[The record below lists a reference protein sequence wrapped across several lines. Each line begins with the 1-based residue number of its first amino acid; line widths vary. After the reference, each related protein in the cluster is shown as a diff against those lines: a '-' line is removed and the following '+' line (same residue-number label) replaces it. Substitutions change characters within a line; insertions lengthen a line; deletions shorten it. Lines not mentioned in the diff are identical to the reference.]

1 MYRIILPI
9 IAVLTL
15 IWVVSATIKRK
26 IREKE
31 SVIWI
36 ILAILLIV
44 ISLLPRFLDNVA
56 SVLGI
61 SYPPSLLF
69 ALGFVFVFLICFR
82 LSQEISL
89 SRHRE
94 KKLAQRISI
103 LIEKVS
109 RLESLL
115 SAKIEDQNKF
125 KNCE

>member
-56 SVLGI
+56 SALGI

-69 ALGFVFVFLICFR
+69 ALGFVFVFLVCFR

-94 KKLAQRISI
+94 KELAQRISI
-103 LIEKVS
+103 LIEKVN

-115 SAKIEDQNKF
+115 SAKIEGQNKF

>member
-31 SVIWI
+31 SIIWI
-36 ILAILLIV
+36 TLAILLIV

-69 ALGFVFVFLICFR
+69 ALGFVFVFLVCFR

-94 KKLAQRISI
+94 KELAQRISI
-103 LIEKVS
+103 LIEKVN

-115 SAKIEDQNKF
+115 SAKIEGQNKF

>member
-15 IWVVSATIKRK
+15 IWVILATIKRK

-31 SVIWI
+31 SIIWI
-36 ILAILLIV
+36 TLAILLIV

-94 KKLAQRISI
+94 KELAQQISI
-103 LIEKVS
+103 LIEKVN

-115 SAKIEDQNKF
+115 SAKIEGQNKF

>member
-15 IWVVSATIKRK
+15 IWVVLATIKRK

-94 KKLAQRISI
+94 KELAQRISI
-103 LIEKVS
+103 LIEKVN

-115 SAKIEDQNKF
+115 SAKIEGQNKF

>member
-69 ALGFVFVFLICFR
+69 ALGFVFVFLVCFR

-94 KKLAQRISI
+94 KELAQRISI
-103 LIEKVS
+103 LIEKVN

-115 SAKIEDQNKF
+115 SAKIEGQNKF

>member
-94 KKLAQRISI
+94 KELAQRISI
-103 LIEKVS
+103 LIEKVN

-115 SAKIEDQNKF
+115 SAKIEGQNKF

>member
-15 IWVVSATIKRK
+15 VWVVSATIKRK

-94 KKLAQRISI
+94 KELAQRISI

>member
-15 IWVVSATIKRK
+15 IWVILATIKRK

-31 SVIWI
+31 SIIWI
-36 ILAILLIV
+36 TLAILLIV

-94 KKLAQRISI
+94 KELAQRISI
-103 LIEKVS
+103 LIEKVN

>member
-69 ALGFVFVFLICFR
+69 ALGFVFVFLVCFR

-94 KKLAQRISI
+94 KELAQRISI
-103 LIEKVS
+103 LIEKVN

>member
-15 IWVVSATIKRK
+15 VWVVSATIKRK

-56 SVLGI
+56 TVLGI

-94 KKLAQRISI
+94 KELAQRISI

>member
-94 KKLAQRISI
+94 KELAQRISI
-103 LIEKVS
+103 LIERVK
-109 RLESLL
+109 RIESLL
-115 SAKIEDQNKF
+115 SAKIEDQSKF

>member
-15 IWVVSATIKRK
+15 IWVVLATIKRK

-56 SVLGI
+56 TVLGI

-94 KKLAQRISI
+94 KELAQRISI
-103 LIEKVS
+103 LIEKVN

-115 SAKIEDQNKF
+115 SAKIEGQNKF